1 VNLGLEGK
9 VALVTGGARDV
20 GAQIVRTL
28 AREGAAVAVNY
39 LHSKVDADALVA
51 EITGSGGRAVAYQ
64 ADVAD
69 YDAVSRMVDRVAAD
83 LGRLD
88 VVVNNAGY
96 VEQKLFLETR
106 PEEWRR
112 QVDVCLYG
120 VYNTSH
126 AAAPK
131 LAAQKGG
138 RIVSI
143 VGDSARVGQ
152 PRLGV
157 SAGARGAVLSLT
169 RTLAKELGRFD
180 ITVNALALGWIE
192 TSHADQEWLAKN
204 RERILAFYPIRRLG
218 KPEDVAPL
226 VAFLASDLAG
236 WVTGQTISVS
246 GGYATVG

>member
-1 VNLGLEGK
+1 MNLGLAGK

-20 GAQIVRTL
+20 GREISLTL

-39 LHSKVDADALVA
+39 MHSKPDADSVVA
-51 EITGSGGRAVAYQ
+51 EITRTGGRAVAYQ

-69 YDAVSRMVDRVAAD
+69 YAAVGRMIDGIVAD

-96 VEQKLFLETR
+96 VEAKLFVETK
-106 PEEWRR
+106 PEEWKR
-112 QVDVCLYG
+112 QVDVDLYG
-120 VYNTSH
+120 VFNVCH

-131 LAAQKGG
+131 LAQSGG
-138 RIVSI
+138 RIISI

-152 PRLGV
+152 QRLGV

-169 RTLAKELGRFD
+169 RTLAKELGRQN
-180 ITVNALALGWIE
+180 ITVNSLALGWIE
-192 TSHADQEWLAKN
+192 TSHSDKEFIAKN

-246 GGYATVG
+246 GGYSTV

>member
-1 VNLGLEGK
+1 
-9 VALVTGGARDV
+9 
-20 GAQIVRTL
+20 
-28 AREGAAVAVNY
+28 
-39 LHSKVDADALVA
+39 
-51 EITGSGGRAVAYQ
+51 
-64 ADVAD
+64 
-69 YDAVSRMVDRVAAD
+69 
-83 LGRLD
+83 

-96 VEQKLFLETR
+96 VEAKLFLETT
-106 PEEWRR
+106 PDEWRR
-112 QVDVCLYG
+112 QVDVDLYG
-120 VYNTSH
+120 VFNTCH

-138 RIVSI
+138 RIISI

-152 PRLGV
+152 ARLGV
-157 SAGARGAVLSLT
+157 SAGARGAVLSVT
-169 RTLAKELGRFD
+169 RTLAKELGRFN

-218 KPEDVAPL
+218 KPEDVAPF

-246 GGYATVG
+246 GGYSTV

>member
-1 VNLGLEGK
+1 MNLGLAGK

-20 GAQIVRTL
+20 GRAISRTL
-28 AREGAAVAVNY
+28 AREGTAVAVNY
-39 LHSKVDADALVA
+39 LHSKEDADSLVG
-51 EITGSGGRAVAYQ
+51 EIVGLGGRAVAYQ

-69 YDAVSRMVDRVAAD
+69 YDGVSRMIERVVAD

-88 VVVNNAGY
+88 VVVDNAGY
-96 VEQKLFLETR
+96 VEPKLFLETR
-106 PEEWRR
+106 PDEWQR
-112 QVDVCLYG
+112 QIAVCLYG
-120 VYNTSH
+120 VYNTCH

>member
-1 VNLGLEGK
+1 MNLGLAGK

-20 GAQIVRTL
+20 GREISLTL
-28 AREGAAVAVNY
+28 AREGAVVAVNY
-39 LHSKVDADALVA
+39 MHSKTEADAVVA
-51 EITGSGGRAVAYQ
+51 EIAGLGGRAAAYQ

-69 YDAVSRMVDRVAAD
+69 YAAVGRMIDRIVAE

-96 VEQKLFLETR
+96 VESKLFLETK
-106 PEEWRR
+106 PEEWKR
-112 QVDVCLYG
+112 QVDVDLYG
-120 VYNTSH
+120 VFNVCH

-131 LAAQKGG
+131 LAAPKGG

-152 PRLGV
+152 QRLGV

-169 RTLAKELGRFD
+169 RTLAKELGRQN
-180 ITVNALALGWIE
+180 ITVNVLALGWIE

-236 WVTGQTISVS
+236 WITGQTISVS
-246 GGYATVG
+246 GGYSTV

>member
-1 VNLGLEGK
+1 MNLGLAGK
-9 VALVTGGARDV
+9 VALVTGGGRDV
-20 GAQIVRTL
+20 GREISLTL

-39 LHSKVDADALVA
+39 MHSKADADALVA
-51 EITGSGGRAVAYQ
+51 EIAKLGGRATAYH

-69 YDAVSRMVDRVAAD
+69 YAAVVAMIDRIVAD

-96 VEQKLFLETR
+96 VEAKLFLETK
-106 PEEWRR
+106 PEEWKR
-112 QVDVCLYG
+112 QVDVDLYG
-120 VYNTSH
+120 VYNVCH

-131 LAAQKGG
+131 LAAQQGG

-152 PRLGV
+152 ARLGV

-169 RTLAKELGRFD
+169 RTLARELGRQN

-218 KPEDVAPL
+218 KPADVAPL

-246 GGYATVG
+246 GGYSTV

>member
-1 VNLGLEGK
+1 MNLGLGGK

-20 GAQIVRTL
+20 GREISLML

-39 LHSKVDADALVA
+39 LHSEADAVSLVA
-51 EITGSGGRAVAYQ
+51 DIKGLGGRAAAYQ

-69 YDAVSRMVDRVAAD
+69 YAAVSRLVARVVGD

-96 VEQKLFLETR
+96 VEPKLFLETT
-106 PEEWRR
+106 PDEWRR

-120 VYNTSH
+120 VFNTCH

-138 RIVSI
+138 RIISI

-152 PRLGV
+152 QRLGV

-169 RTLAKELGRFD
+169 RTLAKELGRHA

-192 TSHADQEWLAKN
+192 TSHADQEWLATN

-218 KPEDVAPL
+218 RPEDVAPL

-246 GGYATVG
+246 GGYSAV

>member
-1 VNLGLEGK
+1 MDGTVNLGLGGK
-9 VALVTGGARDV
+9 IALVTGGARDV
-20 GAQIVRTL
+20 GREISLTL

-39 LHSKVDADALVA
+39 LHSKQDADSLVA
-51 EITGSGGRAVAYQ
+51 DITGRGGRAAAYQ

-69 YDAVSRMVDRVAAD
+69 Y
-83 LGRLD
+83 
-88 VVVNNAGY
+88 VVVNNAGH
-96 VEQKLFLETR
+96 VEAKLFLETT

-112 QVDVCLYG
+112 QVDVDLYG
-120 VYNTSH
+120 VFNACH

-131 LAAQKGG
+131 LAEQKGG
-138 RIVSI
+138 RIISI

-169 RTLAKELGRFD
+169 RTLAKELGRLD

-218 KPEDVAPL
+218 RPEIGR
-226 VAFLASDLAG
+226 ASCRER
-236 WVTGQTISVS
+236 V
-246 GGYATVG
+246 

>member
-1 VNLGLEGK
+1 VNLGLAGK

-20 GAQIVRTL
+20 GREISLTL

-39 LHSKVDADALVA
+39 LHSKADADSLVG
-51 EITGSGGRAVAYQ
+51 EISRLGGRAVAYQ
-64 ADVAD
+64 GDVAD
-69 YDAVSRMVDRVAAD
+69 YAAVGRMIDRIVAD

-96 VEQKLFLETR
+96 VEAKLFLETT
-106 PEEWRR
+106 PEEWCR
-112 QVDVCLYG
+112 QVDVDLYG
-120 VYNTSH
+120 VFNTCH

-138 RIVSI
+138 RIISI

-152 PRLGV
+152 ARLAV
-157 SAGARGAVLSLT
+157 SAGARGAVLSIT
-169 RTLAKELGRFD
+169 RTLAKELGRFN

-192 TSHADQEWLAKN
+192 TSHADQEWLARN

-218 KPEDVAPL
+218 TPDDVAPL

-236 WVTGQTISVS
+236 WVTGQTISIS
-246 GGYATVG
+246 GGYSTV

>member
-1 VNLGLEGK
+1 MNLGLEGK

-20 GAQIVRTL
+20 GAQIAKTL

-39 LHSKVDADALVA
+39 LHSKADADALVA
-51 EITGSGGRAVAYQ
+51 EIAAFGGRAAAYQ

-69 YDAVSRMVDRVAAD
+69 YDAVSRMVDRIVAE

-96 VEQKLFLETR
+96 VESKLFLETR

-112 QVDVCLYG
+112 QVDICLYG
-120 VYNTSH
+120 VYNTCH

-152 PRLGV
+152 PRLSV

-169 RTLAKELGRFD
+169 RTLAKELGRYG

>member
-1 VNLGLEGK
+1 MDLLRAGSCDWFHASSHGRFSSGNPDQGSVLLLEGNHT
-9 VALVTGGARDV
+9 LTPQHFV
-20 GAQIVRTL
+20 GAQIEDSLRK
-28 AREGAAVAVNY
+28 N
-39 LHSKVDADALVA
+39 
-51 EITGSGGRAVAYQ
+51 
-64 ADVAD
+64 
-69 YDAVSRMVDRVAAD
+69 
-83 LGRLD
+83 
-88 VVVNNAGY
+88 
-96 VEQKLFLETR
+96 R
-106 PEEWRR
+106 PAF
-112 QVDVCLYG
+112 VFNIC
-120 VYNTSH
+120 H

-138 RIVSI
+138 RIISI

-169 RTLAKELGRFD
+169 RTLAKELGRQN
-180 ITVNALALGWIE
+180 ITVNSLALGWIE
-192 TSHADQEWLAKN
+192 TSHSDQEWIAKN

-246 GGYATVG
+246 GGYSTV

>member
-1 VNLGLEGK
+1 MNLGLGGK

-20 GAQIVRTL
+20 GREISLTL

-39 LHSKVDADALVA
+39 LHSKAEADALVA
-51 EITGSGGRAVAYQ
+51 EIVRLGGRAAAYG

-69 YDAVSRMVDRVAAD
+69 HGAVSRMVERIVSD

-88 VVVNNAGY
+88 VVVNNAGL
-96 VEQKLFLETR
+96 VAPKLFLETT

-112 QVDVCLYG
+112 EVDVCLYG
-120 VYNTSH
+120 VFNVCH

-138 RIVSI
+138 RIISI

-152 PRLGV
+152 QRLGV

-169 RTLAKELGRFD
+169 RTLAKEFGRLD

-218 KPEDVAPL
+218 KPDDVAPL

-246 GGYATVG
+246 GGYSTV

>member
-1 VNLGLEGK
+1 MNLGLAGK

-20 GAQIVRTL
+20 GRAISLTL

-39 LHSKVDADALVA
+39 LHSKEDADSLVA
-51 EITGSGGRAVAYQ
+51 EIVGLGGRAVACQ

-69 YDAVSRMVDRVAAD
+69 YDAVSRMVERIAAD

-96 VEQKLFLETR
+96 VESKLFLETR
-106 PEEWRR
+106 PDEWRR
-112 QVDVCLYG
+112 QIDVCLYG
-120 VYNTSH
+120 VYNTCH

-246 GGYATVG
+246 GGYSAV

>member
-1 VNLGLEGK
+1 MNLGLAGK

-20 GAQIVRTL
+20 GREISLTF

-39 LHSKVDADALVA
+39 MHSTPEADTVVA
-51 EITGSGGRAVAYQ
+51 EIARLGGRAVAYQ

-69 YDAVSRMVDRVAAD
+69 YAAVSAMIDKVVAE

-96 VEQKLFLETR
+96 VEPKLFLDTT

-112 QVDVCLYG
+112 QVDVDLYG
-120 VYNTSH
+120 VFNICH
-126 AAAPK
+126 AAAPR
-131 LAAQKGG
+131 LVAQNGG
-138 RIVSI
+138 RIISI
-143 VGDSARVGQ
+143 VGDSARIGQ
-152 PRLGV
+152 QRLGV

-169 RTLAKELGRFD
+169 RTLAKELGRQN
-180 ITVNALALGWIE
+180 ITVNSVALGWIE
-192 TSHADQEWLAKN
+192 TSHSDKEFIAKN

-246 GGYATVG
+246 GGYATV

>member
-1 VNLGLEGK
+1 MNLGLAGK

-20 GAQIVRTL
+20 GREISLTL

-39 LHSKVDADALVA
+39 MHSKADADSLVA
-51 EITGSGGRAVAYQ
+51 EIVRTGGRAGAYQ

-69 YDAVSRMVDRVAAD
+69 YAAVGRMIDRIVAD

-96 VEQKLFLETR
+96 VEPKLFLETT

-112 QVDVCLYG
+112 QVDVDLYG
-120 VYNTSH
+120 VFNVCH

-138 RIVSI
+138 RIISI

-152 PRLGV
+152 QRLGV

-169 RTLAKELGRFD
+169 RTLAKELGRQN
-180 ITVNALALGWIE
+180 ITVNSLALGWIE
-192 TSHADQEWLAKN
+192 TSHSDTEFIAKN

-218 KPEDVAPL
+218 TPEDVAPL

-246 GGYATVG
+246 GGYSTV